1 MKLTV
6 TFVIISR
13 VLGVDSHRFLERN
26 LAQKAAERSRYGVSE
41 SDLLGG
47 IRQSWRNPGE
57 RSSRFCVRP
66 MRLEH
71 SQ

>member
-13 VLGVDSHRFLERN
+13 VLGVGSHPFLERN
-26 LAQKAAERSRYGVSE
+26 LAQKAAERSLYGVFE

-47 IRQSWRNPGE
+47 IRHSCRNAGE
-57 RSSRFCVRP
+57 RSSRFWDRP